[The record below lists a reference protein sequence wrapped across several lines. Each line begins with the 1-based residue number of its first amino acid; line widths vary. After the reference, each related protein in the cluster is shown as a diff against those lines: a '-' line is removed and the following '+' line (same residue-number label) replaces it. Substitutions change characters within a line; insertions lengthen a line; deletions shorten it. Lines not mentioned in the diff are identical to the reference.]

1 MTKNTLSD
9 LSNHLFAQLE
19 RLNDE
24 DTTGETLEEEIERAK
39 AISSIAKS
47 VIDNGKL
54 ALEAE
59 KFMDDRM
66 DADRKIP
73 KLLEG

>member
-24 DTTGETLEEEIERAK
+24 DTIGETLEEEIERAK
-39 AISSIAKS
+39 AVSSIAKS